1 MLSLLPARPD
11 AVLCFNDLLALGS
24 LHTLS
29 RKGVRVPED
38 VAVVGID
45 DIEDGRFSTPT
56 LSTIA
61 PDKASVA
68 REAVR
73 LLHHRVESPSS
84 PSRRV
89 SVGFELIAR
98 ESTLGRAPGAGS

>member
-1 MLSLLPARPD
+1 VDPALTREVHRYRRPEGAAAMLSLLRESPD
-11 AVLCFNDLLALGS
+11 AVLCFNDLLALGA
-24 LHTLS
+24 LHTLN
-29 RKGVRVPED
+29 RHGVRVPED
-38 VAVVGID
+38 VAVVGVD

-73 LLHHRVESPSS
+73 LLHHRVE
-84 PSRRV
+84 
-89 SVGFELIAR
+89 
-98 ESTLGRAPGAGS
+98 